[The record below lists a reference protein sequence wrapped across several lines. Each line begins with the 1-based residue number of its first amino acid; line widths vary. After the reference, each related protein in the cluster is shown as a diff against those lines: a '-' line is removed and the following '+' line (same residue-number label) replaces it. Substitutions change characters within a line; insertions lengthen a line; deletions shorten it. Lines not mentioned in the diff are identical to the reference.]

1 MENKYTYPSY
11 FLAYENVEFTLLLTH
26 PPYHKLQCI
35 LTKCKI
41 GHFYITCQIDHLI
54 HSFIFIEQQVIR
66 KGFMEVFTFTNFY
79 GRQTL
84 VRPIEK
90 PIFRQVNKF

>member
-11 FLAYENVEFTLLLTH
+11 FSAYEDVEFNLHLTY
-26 PPYHKLQCI
+26 PPYHKLQCA
-35 LTKCKI
+35 LTKCKL
-41 GHFYITCQIDHLI
+41 GHIYITCQKDHPI

-66 KGFMEVFTFTNFY
+66 KGFMEVFIFTNFY

-84 VRPIEK
+84 VSQLK
-90 PIFRQVNKF
+90 NQFSDK

>member
-1 MENKYTYPSY
+1 MNK
-11 FLAYENVEFTLLLTH
+11 EEEVEFTLHLTY
-26 PPYHKLQCI
+26 PPYHKLQCV
-35 LTKCKI
+35 LTKCNP
-41 GHFYITCQIDHLI
+41 GHIYITCQIYYPI

-66 KGFMEVFTFTNFY
+66 KGFMEVFIFTNFY

-90 PIFRQVNKF
+90 PILRQVNKF